1 MSRVRSRL
9 NTWTIVTLTIGM
21 MVVVMPAQAQVD
33 VAVDGDQVPGGT
45 VTATV
50 TSFRTVEWDSFS
62 PNFFMVFSPGVLD
75 GYPATYISS
84 VYLDENQKRVV
95 LDMMREFPSVTAI
108 DLDAVLGQVRDV
120 MDKAAL
126 AVQAVF
132 VFTLLAGLT
141 VLWAAVQATR
151 DERRYES
158 AMLRTFGASRNRVL
172 GGVVVEFVAIG
183 LLAGLLA
190 AMRHTEAELCDQRIL
205 FYGAGSAAVGIAD
218 MICAGIA
225 EEHNMTLEEA
235 RRLVWMVDSHG
246 LVSTRR
252 EGELQ
257 EHKVP
262 YAQDEDPAPTLPDVI
277 QRVKPTVLIGCSG
290 QPRTFTEDVIK
301 SMYAHCPE
309 PVIFALSNPTSKS
322 ECTAEEAYTWTEGNA
337 IFASG
342 SPFRRVRLGGRIF
355 IPGQGNNMFIFPGMG
370 LGAIVS
376 GASKITDE
384 MFFTAAKTLAHMVTD
399 EELAAG
405 TLYPDLSKIRQ
416 ISLAIAASVCRLAW
430 DRGLARYEEPED
442 IREAV
447 RAAMWHPEYRPYV
460 AV

>member
-1 MSRVRSRL
+1 
-9 NTWTIVTLTIGM
+9 
-21 MVVVMPAQAQVD
+21 
-33 VAVDGDQVPGGT
+33 
-45 VTATV
+45 
-50 TSFRTVEWDSFS
+50 
-62 PNFFMVFSPGVLD
+62 
-75 GYPATYISS
+75 
-84 VYLDENQKRVV
+84 
-95 LDMMREFPSVTAI
+95 
-108 DLDAVLGQVRDV
+108 
-120 MDKAAL
+120 
-126 AVQAVF
+126 
-132 VFTLLAGLT
+132 
-141 VLWAAVQATR
+141 
-151 DERRYES
+151 
-158 AMLRTFGASRNRVL
+158 
-172 GGVVVEFVAIG
+172 
-183 LLAGLLA
+183 
-190 AMRHTEAELCDQRIL
+190 
-205 FYGAGSAAVGIAD
+205 
-218 MICAGIA
+218 
-225 EEHNMTLEEA
+225 
-235 RRLVWMVDSHG
+235 MVDSHG

-257 EHKVP
+257 QHKVP

-277 QRVKPTVLIGCSG
+277 KRVKPTVLIGCSG
-290 QPRTFTEDVIK
+290 QPRMFTEDVIK

-376 GASKITDE
+376 GASKITDD

>member
-1 MSRVRSRL
+1 MGIPIGKLVLYVVGAGLHPNRTLPILLDVGTNNEELLDDPLYLGITHRRVDPDEFYA
-9 NTWTIVTLTIGM
+9 IVDEF
-21 MVVVMPAQAQVD
+21 VD
-33 VAVDGDQVPGGT
+33 A
-45 VTATV
+45 AKK
-50 TSFRTVEWDSFS
+50 RW
-62 PNFFMVFSPGVLD
+62 PNVLIQWED
-75 GYPATYISS
+75 FT
-84 VYLDENQKRVV
+84 N
-95 LDMMREFPSVTAI
+95 
-108 DLDAVLGQVRDV
+108 
-120 MDKAAL
+120 DKA
-126 AVQAVF
+126 F
-132 VFTLLAGLT
+132 PLL
-141 VLWAAVQATR
+141 QRYR
-151 DERRYES
+151 DEVLS
-158 AMLRTFGASRNRVL
+158 FNDDIQGTGA
-172 GGVVVEFVAIG
+172 VA
-183 LLAGLLA
+183 LAGLLA
-190 AMRHTEAELCDQRIL
+190 SMRKLDSKLSDQRIV
-205 FYGAGSAAVGIAD
+205 FFGAGSAAVGIAD

-290 QPRTFTEDVIK
+290 QPRTFSEDVVK
-301 SMYAHCPE
+301 AMYAHCPK

-399 EELAAG
+399 A
-405 TLYPDLSKIRQ
+405 
-416 ISLAIAASVCRLAW
+416 
-430 DRGLARYEEPED
+430 EPCT
-442 IREAV
+442 RT
-447 RAAMWHPEYRPYV
+447 
-460 AV
+460 